1 MRVLLVDNTKAGK
14 CDFTLKLEALLETM
28 VEIVRFEDTTDD
40 FDAAI
45 LSGSSLNLSEPNRME
60 WYHKSINVLLRMGP
74 RPVLGICFGMQL
86 ICSAYGGKVG
96 RLRSKQQSQP
106 SIDVRSGSMLLNG
119 EACSMRV
126 TLSHQD
132 YVSVVPPGFVSYS
145 ERGDHIH
152 IVESLEFMRFGVQF
166 HPECLVPLETRC
178 VLRNFL
184 AFAARTRRVE
194 MALPTRQRRSS
205 DGRTVSRSQ

>member
-1 MRVLLVDNTKAGK
+1 MRVLLVDNTKADK

-60 WYHKSINVLLRMGP
+60 WYHKSINVLLRMGS

-96 RLRSKQQSQP
+96 RLQSKEQCQP
-106 SIDVRSGSMLLNG
+106 SIDVRAGSVLLNG

-145 ERGDHIH
+145 RRGEHIQ

-166 HPECLVPLETRC
+166 HPECAAPLETRC

-184 AFAARTRRVE
+184 AFAARRVTR
-194 MALPTRQRRSS
+194 
-205 DGRTVSRSQ
+205 DGSGSRCR